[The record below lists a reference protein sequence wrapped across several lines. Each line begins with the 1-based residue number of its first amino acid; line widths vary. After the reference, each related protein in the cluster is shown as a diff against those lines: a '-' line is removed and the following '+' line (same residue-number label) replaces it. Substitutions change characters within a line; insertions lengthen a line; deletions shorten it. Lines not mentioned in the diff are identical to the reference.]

1 MSGRI
6 SCLII
11 EKDPE
16 TIRHVDVL
24 GRMLGTI
31 DLRWKTGAIATGIG
45 IIRKHL
51 PEMAIIGLGP
61 EPEAEIESIAA
72 ISREFPAVY
81 LLVLSDSSDA
91 GLILRSM
98 RAGANDFLSKPVKES
113 DLRAATEKVN
123 KLKASRKEAAVKG
136 GKILSVFCNKGGN
149 GTTTVAANLADALSR
164 YHGKKVVLVDLV
176 LVNGDVT
183 LFFNVAPDYSILD
196 LARNAA
202 QADYDFLHTLLL
214 KHSSGVYIL
223 AGPPMIEDAEQISA
237 VQVREVL
244 STLRSMFDYIVV
256 DTPHQL
262 DERTLTALEMSDQV
276 LLLSLMNLPSL
287 KNTQKCL
294 DLFARLGLRDERVR
308 LVLNRY
314 LPNEEISKESV
325 PGIMNC
331 PVFFAVPNDYPTVIS
346 SINRGKLLREIAP
359 GKEVTLGFRQMADLL
374 IGKKTGAPEPAKGG
388 FLGRLF
394 NHDRGSK

>member
-16 TIRHVDVL
+16 TIRHIDVL

-31 DLRWKTGAIATGIG
+31 DLRWKTGTITTGIG

-136 GKILSVFCNKGGN
+136 GKIISVFCNKGGN

-314 LPNEEISKESV
+314 LPNEEISKESI

-331 PVFFAVPNDYPTVIS
+331 PVFFSVPNDYPTVIS

-374 IGKKTGAPEPAKGG
+374 IGKKTGAPETAKGG

>member
-24 GRMLGTI
+24 ARMLGTI
-31 DLRWKTGAIATGIG
+31 DLRWKTGTITTGIG

-61 EPEAEIESIAA
+61 EHEAEIESIAA

-91 GLILRSM
+91 DLILRSM
-98 RAGANDFLSKPVKES
+98 RAGANDFLRKPVKES

-314 LPNEEISKESV
+314 LRNEEISKESI

-331 PVFFAVPNDYPTVIS
+331 PVFFSVPNDYPTVIS

-359 GKEVTLGFRQMADLL
+359 GKEVTLGFRHMADLL
-374 IGKKTGAPEPAKGG
+374 VGKKTGTTEPAKGG
-388 FLGRLF
+388 LLGRLF